1 MGTKKTA
8 NTPSAASEE
17 TEARRLNAA
26 LEASK
31 IGVFEFEPQNNRA
44 FWDERVRKLW
54 GIPEGEDITYE
65 TVIGQ
70 VHPDDHDLH
79 NEGTEKALDPKG
91 SGQLDI
97 EYRVFPADGKP
108 MRWIRAQATC
118 TFEGDTPIRLLGTV
132 QDVTVR
138 REFQERN
145 ELLLNELRHR
155 VKNTLANV
163 ISIVKLSQNDSKT
176 LDDYVI
182 ALENRLISLADTHS
196 ILSINKWL
204 PINFETILE
213 KEFKAFVRS
222 NTDAY
227 TLTGDPLIISPE
239 RVQIMTMAVH
249 ELVTNAIKYGAL
261 SVPKGSVHIHIL
273 QEKDMCHI
281 TWEEKNGPKFSHNT
295 DPSGGFGSFLLT
307 RVIAGELKAK
317 TSLEIKPE
325 GLVFSLK
332 FVPSDGK
339 KRMNAQ

>member
-1 MGTKKTA
+1 METKITA

-44 FWDERVRKLW
+44 FWDERVRELW
-54 GIPEGEDITYE
+54 GIAEGKEITYE
-65 TVIGQ
+65 IVIGQ
-70 VHPDDHDLH
+70 VHPEDHELH
-79 NEGTEKALDPKG
+79 DKGTEQALDPKG
-91 SGQLDI
+91 SRDMDM

-118 TFEGDTPIRLLGTV
+118 TFDGDTPVRLLGTV
-132 QDVTVR
+132 QDVTER

-176 LDDYVI
+176 LDEYVV

-204 PINFETILE
+204 PISFETILE
-213 KEFKAFVRS
+213 KEFQAFVGS

-239 RVQIMTMAVH
+239 RVQIMTMVVH

-281 TWEEKNGPKFSHNT
+281 TWEEKNGPKLSRNA

-307 RVIAGELKAK
+307 RVIAGELKAN

-325 GLVFSLK
+325 GLVYSLK
-332 FVPSDGK
+332 FPLLNGK
-339 KRMNAQ
+339 NRMNEQ